1 MDETIDTAANACSA
15 CKQYKRKCNKALPTC
30 STCSRLRRPCTYLI
44 PESHRPSQ
52 QDEITLLRARV
63 EELEKLIDKSIAGNK
78 SLVTSP
84 SSSSPAHETNGSI
97 GPNLSSSLFFLDQ
110 RYFAHLHCSVQPGLL
125 PVPDD
130 IADILKD
137 ECERSRGLEQL
148 ISRYFDAVHGWMPI
162 ISKARMKKVLNV
174 PGDNINAD
182 TAFLLSCMKLLLHAP
197 QSGSLPEALPLY
209 RIIKAVA
216 LQLELAGLQSLMVI
230 QGELLIAVYELG
242 HGIYPAAYTTVAQ
255 CARQAISIGIHS
267 REAPHF
273 LQPWAEW
280 EEEIR
285 VWWFIVM
292 LDRHVTVGREL
303 RPLCTENP
311 SKHTPLPA
319 DGEAWDKGAMI
330 ASERLYVS
338 SPTTASASPYARL
351 AQAYNLLGR
360 VIRHCNDPIQ
370 DLAFMLDEMSTLH
383 QATSALLEL
392 TANEE
397 SEGSYVALAVCF
409 STLMKLHKNFLYHS
423 FRQGFLDQADF
434 QLTAR
439 IREYTE
445 VSFNTM
451 RDISLE
457 ALILAQSLEQQ
468 IVVSGVDKLS
478 PLVLHCFYRA
488 AFWLSYLVSA
498 NREDRFVIGLS
509 VFDRVFK
516 ALNLRWKAAEWAID
530 FGLSTSPRSILTAPD
545 SLARE
550 AEILDAVNGLGITL
564 HNSYNAKNRN

>member
-1 MDETIDTAANACSA
+1 M
-15 CKQYKRKCNKALPTC
+15 
-30 STCSRLRRPCTYLI
+30 
-44 PESHRPSQ
+44 
-52 QDEITLLRARV
+52 
-63 EELEKLIDKSIAGNK
+63 EK
-78 SLVTSP
+78 V
-84 SSSSPAHETNGSI
+84 
-97 GPNLSSSLFFLDQ
+97 
-110 RYFAHLHCSVQPGLL
+110 
-125 PVPDD
+125 
-130 IADILKD
+130 
-137 ECERSRGLEQL
+137 
-148 ISRYFDAVHGWMPI
+148 M
-162 ISKARMKKVLNV
+162 NV
-174 PGDNINAD
+174 PRDNANAD
-182 TAFLLSCMKLLLHAP
+182 TAFLLSCMKLLLHTP

-230 QGELLIAVYELG
+230 QSELLIAVYELG
-242 HGIYPAAYTTVAQ
+242 HGIYPAAYTTVAR

-292 LDRHVTVGREL
+292 LNRHVTVGREL

-319 DGEAWDKGAMI
+319 DGDAWDKGAMI

-338 SPTTASASPYARL
+338 SPTTARASPYARL

-392 TANEE
+392 IASEE
-397 SEGSYVALAVCF
+397 SEGSYVGLAVCF
-409 STLMKLHKNFLYHS
+409 GYVRDVVQAFNPAKSSANLTSTLMKLHKNFLYHS

-451 RDISLE
+451 RDTSLK

-498 NREDRFVIGLS
+498 NREDRFVVGLS

-516 ALNLRWKAAEWAID
+516 ALNLRWKAA
-530 FGLSTSPRSILTAPD
+530 GTYLT
-545 SLARE
+545 LIE
-550 AEILDAVNGLGITL
+550 AVN
-564 HNSYNAKNRN
+564 KENRVGY